1 MTLRILSF
9 PVALVL
15 LGALA
20 SPALAIKDGRAKFMG
35 GTIKTIKDEAEGPI
49 DLTHEK
55 HLTFLPQESPSLEI
69 SWDRVSQ
76 IEYGQKVARKKA
88 TGLLSKSRKHFVTI
102 TYQDADKKEQAIV
115 LEFSQDDI
123 RMVLASLKART
134 LQSIVFQDD
143 EARKQ
148 MGGAVEKK

>member
-1 MTLRILSF
+1 MCS
-9 PVALVL
+9 
-15 LGALA
+15 
-20 SPALAIKDGRAKFMG
+20 S
-35 GTIKTIKDEAEGPI
+35 
-49 DLTHEK
+49 DL
-55 HLTFLPQESPSLEI
+55 
-69 SWDRVSQ
+69 
-76 IEYGQKVARKKA
+76 
-88 TGLLSKSRKHFVTI
+88 KSRKHFVTI